1 VFITTNAGSTG
12 LNLQAAN
19 TIINVDL
26 PWNPAILE
34 QRIGRA
40 HRMGQT
46 RPVHVFLLV
55 TENTL
60 EENLLA
66 TLSAKH
72 DLSLAVLDPD
82 SEKTRVDLQSG
93 MEELKKRLEVLL
105 GKKPEAPEDVSAR
118 TKAEQE
124 AEQVRRKQISKTG
137 GVLLGAAFDFIGEML
152 ATKAPGDQEARMA
165 KLLKEKLKS
174 CMETDEDGNLKL
186 TLTLPDESF
195 LDKMASSLARLS
207 GL

>member
-1 VFITTNAGSTG
+1 
-12 LNLQAAN
+12 
-19 TIINVDL
+19 
-26 PWNPAILE
+26 
-34 QRIGRA
+34 
-40 HRMGQT
+40 MGQT

-60 EENLLA
+60 EENLLS
-66 TLSAKH
+66 TLSAKNA
-72 DLSLAVLDPD
+72 LSLAVLDPD
-82 SEKTRVDLQSG
+82 SDKSAVDLQSG

-105 GKKPEAPEDVSAR
+105 GRKPDAAEDVSAR

-124 AEQVRRKQISKTG
+124 AERVRKKQIAKTG
-137 GVLLGAAFDFIGEML
+137 GVLLGAAFDLIGEMF
-152 ATKAPGDQEARMA
+152 ATHAPGAHEARMA
-165 KLLKEKLKS
+165 ELMKEKLKS

-207 GL
+207 SL